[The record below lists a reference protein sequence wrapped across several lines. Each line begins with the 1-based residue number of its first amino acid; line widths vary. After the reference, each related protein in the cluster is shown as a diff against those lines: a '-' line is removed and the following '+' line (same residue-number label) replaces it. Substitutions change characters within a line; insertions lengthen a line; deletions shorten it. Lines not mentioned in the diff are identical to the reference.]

1 MGWYE
6 GPVDPFVAT
15 LLVDLRDVVW
25 ALKRERVDLK
35 SAIADAVVKME
46 QMKKEIAALKEANEA
61 LNAGNL
67 ARSQKAMIN
76 KLWVVG
82 LVVGFGGA
90 AACWFL
96 G

>member
-1 MGWYE
+1 M
-6 GPVDPFVAT
+6 
-15 LLVDLRDVVW
+15 
-25 ALKRERVDLK
+25 
-35 SAIADAVVKME
+35 
-46 QMKKEIAALKEANEA
+46 
-61 LNAGNL
+61 
-67 ARSQKAMIN
+67 SQKAKMN

>member
-1 MGWYE
+1 MGWFD

-15 LLVDLRDVVW
+15 LLVDLRDAMW